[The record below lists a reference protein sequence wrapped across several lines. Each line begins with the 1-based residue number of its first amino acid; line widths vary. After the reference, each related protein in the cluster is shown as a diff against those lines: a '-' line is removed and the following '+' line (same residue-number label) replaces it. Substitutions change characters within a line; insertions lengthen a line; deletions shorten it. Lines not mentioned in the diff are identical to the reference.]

1 MEYFR
6 YSSCIGYIIIL
17 FIIIL
22 FLLFGWIFIFEYFCK
37 FYFIA
42 ILFCLARI
50 FWAFLE
56 LTMLTLHFF

>member
-6 YSSCIGYIIIL
+6 YFSCIGYIIIL
-17 FIIIL
+17 FIIV
-22 FLLFGWIFIFEYFCK
+22 LLNIHFCK